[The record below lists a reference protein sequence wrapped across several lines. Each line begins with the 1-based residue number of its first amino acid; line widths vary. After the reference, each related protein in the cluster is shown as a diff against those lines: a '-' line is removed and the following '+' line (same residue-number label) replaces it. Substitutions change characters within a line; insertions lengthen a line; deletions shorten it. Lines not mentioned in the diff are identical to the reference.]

1 MENYDMIQYYM
12 SLEIKKVSKKAKKK
26 FLSSVGFEPRTAKV
40 LKSQHFSAFDHTNTY
55 KEMAFLALFTLVPA
69 EEVTIRADFF
79 ASSSQ
84 TYYTHFKP
92 KTASKKLNPEEE
104 MR

>member
-1 MENYDMIQYYM
+1 M
-12 SLEIKKVSKKAKKK
+12 
-26 FLSSVGFEPRTAKV
+26 GFEPRTAKV

-92 KTASKKLNPEEE
+92 KTASKKLKPEEE
-104 MR
+104 IAPQTDRQTDGQTDRRTKCGQ